1 MTTEQ
6 QPTILGS
13 IAQTVG
19 GLFSGGAEKAEQEE
33 QTQQVKEKLEAENLN
48 LENRVE
54 ILEKEAEALKQ
65 EKSNLECERKSH
77 NTTLENQQKSI
88 VENNEKKEE
97 LQSKFKQIDSLASED
112 TKEGLAAS
120 LQKSRE
126 EAMQLEE
133 QLIPLKKTIAS
144 LSEQLEQEKAKN

>member
-88 VENNEKKEE
+88 VENNENEE

-144 LSEQLEQEKAKN
+144 LSEQLEQEKKK